1 MLYHGIDCILSDCK
15 FETIFK
21 LVLFSGAEMLAQ
33 SEIAPREGTVNFHKF
48 FILMKNEDFFS
59 KLGLSKA
66 QRTGCPRKFVPRL
79 PEDHDKAAKG
89 RHHIL
94 A

>member
-1 MLYHGIDCILSDCK
+1 MISSFFQLCYFLIL
-15 FETIFK
+15 E
-21 LVLFSGAEMLAQ
+21 LALLQ
-33 SEIAPREGTVNFHKF
+33 GFIMVTDEIRRSSTSPGRY
-48 FILMKNEDFFS
+48 
-59 KLGLSKA
+59 
-66 QRTGCPRKFVPRL
+66 TGCPRKFVPRL